1 MAKTLLQKQSFSFGA
16 ASLSAI
22 AGLGLGAGIAQSV
35 PVLTTVLVEIPVAA
49 FFLYHAYR
57 FIKISFFTNW

>member
-16 ASLSAI
+16 ASLSLI
-22 AGLGLGAGIAQSV
+22 AGLGFGAGIAQSV
-35 PVLTTVLVEIPVAA
+35 PVTTTVLAEIPIAA

-57 FIKISFFTNW
+57 LIKITYFTNW